1 MVFPLMNF
9 YVEISNTIKFYGQ
22 INTLSY
28 PCFEKCNFQFLPNT
42 GFKFCFSENMIF
54 SFVTFRYQL
63 SVTGS
68 EGLTEIRWLYPIQG
82 IPESKPIKDSL
93 GAVVECK
100 ARDRLE
106 ERLEVTLSGVAPA
119 SSGPH
124 KSVLTRSITPKGSS
138 TNISDGIVVGESKT
152 QFRLFSEIFFVERVG
167 GWRVDITVIV
177 NYMNR
182 TLELEVS
189 FKCLIP
195 FFSRCPTLFP
205 K

>member
-1 MVFPLMNF
+1 
-9 YVEISNTIKFYGQ
+9 
-22 INTLSY
+22 
-28 PCFEKCNFQFLPNT
+28 
-42 GFKFCFSENMIF
+42 MIF

-152 QFRLFSEIFFVERVG
+152 QFRLFSDIFFVEQVG

-195 FFSRCPTLFP
+195 FFSRCLTLFLND
-205 K
+205 

>member
-1 MVFPLMNF
+1 M
-9 YVEISNTIKFYGQ
+9 
-22 INTLSY
+22 
-28 PCFEKCNFQFLPNT
+28 
-42 GFKFCFSENMIF
+42 
-54 SFVTFRYQL
+54 
-63 SVTGS
+63 TGS

-138 TNISDGIVVGESKT
+138 TNISDGIVVGESN
-152 QFRLFSEIFFVERVG
+152 SDFFQ
-167 GWRVDITVIV
+167 T
-177 NYMNR
+177 
-182 TLELEVS
+182 
-189 FKCLIP
+189 
-195 FFSRCPTLFP
+195 FFSWNGLGAGGLISLSLLTT
-205 K
+205 